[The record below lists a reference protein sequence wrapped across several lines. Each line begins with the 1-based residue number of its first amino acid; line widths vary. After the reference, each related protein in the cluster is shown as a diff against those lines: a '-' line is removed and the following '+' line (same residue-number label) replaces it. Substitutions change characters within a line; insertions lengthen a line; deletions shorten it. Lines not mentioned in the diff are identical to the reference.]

1 MKKGLEHKQLKRI
14 AGIRKLQR
22 DAAEIALAHANSTL
36 LEEIQALK
44 DQEREAARIEK
55 HWAEA
60 VSAPYLRLES
70 AWLWS
75 QAGAQKNASIQRR
88 RGAVDTATAA
98 RHHNATALHAAEL
111 RCDIADRRVEDAAR
125 ERLQELD
132 ESMME
137 RTSDLYLHR
146 WRNA

>member
-1 MKKGLEHKQLKRI
+1 MKKRLEHNQLKRI
-14 AGIRKLQR
+14 ARIRDLQR
-22 DAAEIALAHANSTL
+22 DAAEIALARANSIL
-36 LEEIQALK
+36 LEETQALK
-44 DQEREAARIEK
+44 VQEGEATQIEK

-60 VSAPYLRLES
+60 VSAPCLQLES

-75 QAGAQKNASIQRR
+75 QAVARKSVSTQRS
-88 RGAVDTATAA
+88 RGAVDAATAA
-98 RHHNATALHAAEL
+98 RHHSATALHAAEQ
-111 RCDIADRRVEDAAR
+111 RCDIADGRVGDAAR